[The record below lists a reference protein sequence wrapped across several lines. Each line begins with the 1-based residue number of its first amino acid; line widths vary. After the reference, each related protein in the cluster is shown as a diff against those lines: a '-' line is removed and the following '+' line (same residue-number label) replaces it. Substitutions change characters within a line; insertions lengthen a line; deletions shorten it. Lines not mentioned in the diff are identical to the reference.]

1 MVMYYEHFL
10 NALLY
15 FQRLGQN
22 KNPEVATGGAFYE
35 KVF

>member
-15 FQRLGQN
+15 FQLLGQN
-22 KNPEVATGGAFYE
+22 KNPEVATGGAF
-35 KVF
+35 